1 MAPRRRVPAT
11 KHDRAGHAARTR
23 AVDVLEE
30 RARLG
35 EVVRRN
41 VNRELGGHE
50 QLVTRSRAEASRG
63 HARR

>member
-35 EVVRRN
+35 EFVRRN
-41 VNRELGGHE
+41 VNRELGGHRSE
-50 QLVTRSRAEASRG
+50 QLIARSRAEA
-63 HARR
+63 AC